1 MIPPVD
7 VFMVR
12 VAALLLSL
20 VSEVEVHFD
29 FGLREQTVA
38 VWKVSCPL
46 VEVVNEVYQKRYLDL
61 FG

>member
-1 MIPPVD
+1 
-7 VFMVR
+7 MVR